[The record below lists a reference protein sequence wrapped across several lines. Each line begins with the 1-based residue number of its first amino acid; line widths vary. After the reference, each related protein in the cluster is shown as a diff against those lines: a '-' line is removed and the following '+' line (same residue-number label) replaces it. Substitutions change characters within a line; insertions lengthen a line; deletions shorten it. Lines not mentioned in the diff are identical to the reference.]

1 MAKDSLKEKAY
12 QMIKTN
18 IISCAY
24 EPGAFLNETELMEMV
39 GTSRTPI
46 REALNKLE
54 QENLVKIIAKK
65 CIIVSELAVH
75 DVGDIYQVRVLIEP
89 QMILLWGKDIS
100 KKKLS
105 QYIEDLKQAQYKTER
120 NEKYALDD
128 TLHTMILDVCQNNYL
143 IQMMKHLQDQN
154 YRIRVMAGSTDARL
168 SQSVDEHIII
178 TDLLLADDYTEAA
191 NAMLVHLENA
201 KKAAFDCLQ
210 SRSARRG

>member
-1 MAKDSLKEKAY
+1 MAKNSLKEKAY

-105 QYIEDLKQAQYKTER
+105 QYLEDIKKAQYR
-120 NEKYALDD
+120 AGCNEKYALDD
-128 TLHTMILDVCQNNYL
+128 TLHTMILDVCQNTYL
-143 IQMMKHLQDQN
+143 VQMMKHLQDQN

-178 TDLLLADDYTEAA
+178 TDLLLADNYKEAA
-191 NAMLVHLENA
+191 NAMVVHLENA